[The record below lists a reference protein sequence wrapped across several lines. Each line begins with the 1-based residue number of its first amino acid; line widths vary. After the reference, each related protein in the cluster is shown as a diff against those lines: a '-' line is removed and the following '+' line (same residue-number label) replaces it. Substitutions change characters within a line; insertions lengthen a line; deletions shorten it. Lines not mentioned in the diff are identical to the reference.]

1 MKIITNQTQGYLWGE
16 NCMAW
21 PLFSNPN
28 LNVKEELIPPNS
40 QEEMHFH
47 QHSQQYIYILKGKAF
62 CILND
67 QEFNLSAGDSIHIPA
82 GDLHQVKNIHHSFLR
97 FLLIS
102 LPPVEDDINYP

>member
-1 MKIITNQTQGYLWGE
+1 MKIIRNKTQGYLWGK

-47 QHSQQYIYILKGKAF
+47 QFSQQYIYILEGEAF
-62 CILND
+62 CILNN
-67 QEFNLSAGDSIHIPA
+67 QEFNLSAGDSIHIPT
-82 GDLHQVKNIHHSFLR
+82 GVLHQIKNIHHSFLR

-102 LPPVEDDINYP
+102 LPPVKDDINYP

>member
-1 MKIITNQTQGYLWGE
+1 MKIIKNQTQGYLWGK

-28 LNVKEELIPPNS
+28 LNIKEELIPPNS
-40 QEEMHFH
+40 QEKLHFH
-47 QHSQQYIYILKGKAF
+47 KNSQQYIYILEGQAF
-62 CILND
+62 CILEG
-67 QEFNLSAGDSIHIPA
+67 QEFNLNAGDSIHIPTA
-82 GDLHQVKNIHHSFLR
+82 ALHQIKNIHHSSLR

>member
-1 MKIITNQTQGYLWGE
+1 MKIIRNQTQGYLWGK

-21 PLFSNPN
+21 PLFSNPDC
-28 LNVKEELIPPNS
+28 NVKEELIPPKS

-47 QHSQQYIYILKGKAF
+47 KSSQQYIYILEGEAF
-62 CILND
+62 CILKGK
-67 QEFNLSAGDSIHIPA
+67 EFNLSAGDSIHIPT
-82 GDLHQVKNIHHSFLR
+82 GILHQIKNIHHSFLR